1 MICPLVP
8 HRGPRGGAFQRL
20 VDGVGYGMVLFY
32 IGQATPAFPLTDH
45 TPTKHRRNAEIRA
58 RYAKGE
64 TIGYLARLFDI
75 SVQRVSQIVLG
86 RRK

>member
-1 MICPLVP
+1 
-8 HRGPRGGAFQRL
+8 
-20 VDGVGYGMVLFY
+20 MVLLY
-32 IGQATPAFPLTDH
+32 VGQSTPTFPLTDH
-45 TPTKHRRNAEIRA
+45 TPTKHQRNEEIRA

-75 SVQRVSQIVLG
+75 SVQRVSQIVLK